1 MRNYGRRLKNLAAL
15 CMLLALL
22 SLLLPFF
29 KVEQGGNAQAV
40 EVSGWDVVTSVTKL
54 SVHYLQKGTI
64 EKDYV
69 VKGNLTWQEVCQ
81 AYNSANEAAGRR
93 MLVGSLAAVAIPVI
107 CCFFALLLT
116 LVAAKKKGM
125 ILPVLLLL
133 IAIIE
138 NLFLIFSFDQ
148 ILQFAGSFAAKGT
161 EIPDITLLVG
171 IFAFTLL
178 CAIALGIILFAWL
191 IRGFED
197 PEKEERKDRKKQDQ
211 NNSSHRRKHSKKKR
225 KKRKKSNKDGKE
237 QKEKE
242 EQSEKNGNLL
252 SGQIQGKSGIFRG
265 LSVDISEGGTFVI
278 GTSQTAMQMA
288 QGVLQEDFQV
298 LNQHSCIVQYDASHK
313 TYRLVSHSK
322 EPLVVCHNQKQSI
335 LKVKE
340 KLAVPGDTTIYLFED
355 RESGLYL
362 S

>member
-15 CMLLALL
+15 CLLLALL
-22 SLLLPFF
+22 SMLLPFF
-29 KVEQGGNAQAV
+29 KVEQGGNAQTV

-69 VKGNLTWQEVCQ
+69 VKGDLTWQEVCQ

-93 MLVGSLAAVAIPVI
+93 MLIGSLIAIAIPVI
-107 CCFFALLLT
+107 CCFFAFLLT

-125 ILPVLLLL
+125 VLPVLLLI

-138 NLFLIFSFDQ
+138 NLFLIRSFDQ
-148 ILQFAGSFAAKGT
+148 ILQFAGSFATKGT
-161 EIPDITLLVG
+161 KVPDITLLVG
-171 IFAFTLL
+171 IFAFTLF

-197 PEKEERKDRKKQDQ
+197 PEKEESKERQSQGKGRG
-211 NNSSHRRKHSKKKR
+211 SHRSKHSKKKR
-225 KKRKKSNKDGKE
+225 KKRKKSKKESKE
-237 QKEKE
+237 QKE
-242 EQSEKNGNLL
+242 EQPEKTGNVC
-252 SGQIQGKSGIFRG
+252 SGQIQGKRGIFQG
-265 LSVDISEGGTFVI
+265 LSVDLSQGGTFVI
-278 GTSQTAMQMA
+278 GTNQTAMQMA
-288 QGVLQEDFQV
+288 QGVMPEDFKV
-298 LNQHSCIVQYDASHK
+298 LNQHSCIVQYDASRQI
-313 TYRLVSHSK
+313 YRLVSHSK
-322 EPLVVCHNQKQSI
+322 ESLVVCHNQQQSI
-335 LKVKE
+335 LKAQE
-340 KLAVPGDTTIYLFED
+340 KLAVPGDTTIYISED